1 MWKRELGASLRDRIS
16 RYAIIHPVAAQS
28 LIANIPF
35 LFREEVTMI
44 TVKDLLKKRG
54 SSSSVRV
61 SPTDTVYRALQL
73 MAENNV
79 GAVMICENDYILGI
93 FTERDYCR
101 KIILMGRSS
110 VNTPIQ
116 DIMTKNMVTVQ
127 LDQTLEECIEL
138 MAQHHIRHLPVQED
152 DRLVGIVSMRDVMET
167 LIAFKQDRIDRLEN
181 YILGTD
187 YGH

>member
-1 MWKRELGASLRDRIS
+1 
-16 RYAIIHPVAAQS
+16 
-28 LIANIPF
+28 
-35 LFREEVTMI
+35 MI
-44 TVKDLLKKRG
+44 TVKDLVKRRGG
-54 SSSSVRV
+54 STTTFV

-79 GAVMICENDYILGI
+79 GAVMICDEDRMVGI

-116 DIMTKNMVTVQ
+116 DIMTKKMVTVC
-127 LDQTLEECIEL
+127 LDSTLEECMEL
-138 MAQHHIRHLPVQED
+138 MTKYHIRHLPVED
-152 DRLVGIVSMRDVMET
+152 EDKMVGLVSMRDVMEAI
-167 LIAFKQDRIDRLEN
+167 IAFKQDRIDRLES
-181 YILGTD
+181 YILGND

>member
-1 MWKRELGASLRDRIS
+1 M
-16 RYAIIHPVAAQS
+16 IIV
-28 LIANIPF
+28 
-35 LFREEVTMI
+35 R
-44 TVKDLLKKRG
+44 DLLKKRG
-54 SSSSVRV
+54 ASPDVRV

-79 GAVMICENDYILGI
+79 GAVMVCEGDQMVGI

-116 DIMTKNMVTVQ
+116 DIMTKKMVTVC
-127 LDQTLEECIEL
+127 LDSTLEECMEL
-138 MAQHHIRHLPVQED
+138 MTKYHIRHLPIQEGD
-152 DRLVGIVSMRDVMET
+152 KLIGLVSMRDVMEAI
-167 LIAFKQDRIDRLEN
+167 IAFKQERINRLES
-181 YILGTD
+181 YILGND